1 MIQVQ
6 RNMSSN
12 MLTPPGAATTLA
24 VTSLIPRSV
33 ASSLLP
39 FSDSST
45 IEELSPCVTIR
56 AATVSRSH
64 NYIDERFSS
73 SSSSTSTA
81 YTYTPPPPQFIIAT
95 TNDASSS
102 STLGKIHFWLHKTSP
117 SSPTPSPTLDLR
129 PLTHSSRFVLHP
141 SIQLE
146 TLPTSPSSSPSWS
159 SSLIDFVGSPT
170 TLVQAT
176 SRSEVT
182 YTVSS
187 NLLAVSPLGVAVLW
201 AGVTVS
207 KYKICDSKK
216 RGASG
221 GGSGGSGSTS
231 TVKVV
236 DSKTTDPPPPHIAVT
251 VPLIPGEIVLKLVTT
266 TGYGGETYN
275 SNNSTQTLL
284 STSLGRLFLLTATPP
299 TPQTPHSTII
309 LSHLPPS
316 KTVAIGSPKNLRR
329 LQVRI
334 VLMFVFVFV
343 LGFILGNNNVIQIFA
358 FF

>member
-1 MIQVQ
+1 M
-6 RNMSSN
+6 
-12 MLTPPGAATTLA
+12 
-24 VTSLIPRSV
+24 
-33 ASSLLP
+33 
-39 FSDSST
+39 
-45 IEELSPCVTIR
+45 
-56 AATVSRSH
+56 
-64 NYIDERFSS
+64 
-73 SSSSTSTA
+73 
-81 YTYTPPPPQFIIAT
+81 
-95 TNDASSS
+95 
-102 STLGKIHFWLHKTSP
+102 
-117 SSPTPSPTLDLR
+117 
-129 PLTHSSRFVLHP
+129 
-141 SIQLE
+141 
-146 TLPTSPSSSPSWS
+146 
-159 SSLIDFVGSPT
+159 
-170 TLVQAT
+170 VQAT